1 MSRQLH
7 LCAVRSPKHDA
18 HMIRLRRFFFF
29 ATAFAALSPTLS
41 FAGDGFF
48 ATAYG
53 ARHRALAGAS
63 VADGRDGMAASVNPA
78 TIVGLG
84 RQFSFGIT
92 ANMAYRGYETT
103 GIPRVIAPGNVE
115 SGRTWTPIP
124 NTGQIH
130 PIDADSAWS
139 LVTYSNGGINSAYDV
154 RHARPPFG
162 GPFGGGFAGI
172 DIRQAFGSVDYARR
186 FHTAYGAITIGFA
199 PTIAVQMVNVQ
210 GLRSLAAYSS
220 NPWEMSDMA
229 FDWSY
234 GGGLRMGLLWDIT
247 ERLRFGLSGSTPMW
261 MSRLD
266 KYSGLFGQAGK
277 FDIPGQLQA
286 GFAYD
291 LLPNLTLMAD
301 WRHIF
306 YSAVPSVGDPSNPLR
321 FRSLGGNNG
330 LDYRDTD
337 SASFGVEWRA
347 TPVLALR
354 AGYHYATQ
362 APRPRSITF
371 AALAPSVNDHHASA
385 GFNYAVTKNSSV
397 DFAFLWAF
405 KNSMSNNEILPQ
417 TFALP
422 FGGVNPNARISVWA
436 YGGAFTVGYNYKFDD
451 GDESWYPTHF

>member
-1 MSRQLH
+1 MT
-7 LCAVRSPKHDA
+7 
-18 HMIRLRRFFFF
+18 LRPSLFI

-78 TIVGLG
+78 TIVGLD
-84 RQFSFGIT
+84 RQYSFGVT

-103 GIPRVIAPGNVE
+103 GFPRVIAPGNAE
-115 SGRTWTPIP
+115 SGRTWTPIQ
-124 NTGQIH
+124 NSGSIH

-139 LVTYSNGGINSAYDV
+139 IVSYSNGGINSAYDV
-154 RHARPPFG
+154 RYARAPLG

-186 FHTAYGAITIGFA
+186 FHTAWGPITIGFA

-210 GLRSLAAYSS
+210 GLKALSAYSS
-220 NPWEMSDMA
+220 NRYEMSDMG

-234 GGGLRMGLLWDIT
+234 GGGVRMGLLWDIT
-247 ERLRFGLSGSTPMW
+247 DRLRFGASGSTPMW
-261 MSRLD
+261 MSRLE
-266 KYSGLFGQAGK
+266 KYSGLFGEQGK
-277 FDIPGQLQA
+277 FDIPAQLQA

-291 LLPNLTLMAD
+291 LLPTLTLMAD

-306 YSAVPSVGDPSNPLR
+306 YSGIPAIGEPSSPLR
-321 FRSLGGNNG
+321 LNSLGGNNG

-347 TPVLALR
+347 TPALALR

-362 APRPRSITF
+362 APRSRSVTF
-371 AALAPSVNDHHASA
+371 AALAPSVNDHHLGA
-385 GFNYAVTKNSSV
+385 GFNYAVTKNSSF

-417 TFALP
+417 SRALP
-422 FGGVNPNARISVWA
+422 LGAINTAAMINVWA
-436 YGGAFTVGYNYKFDD
+436 YGGAFTVGYNYKFDQ
-451 GDESWYPTHF
+451 GDESLFPTRF

>member
-1 MSRQLH
+1 MRSRH
-7 LCAVRSPKHDA
+7 LFVA
-18 HMIRLRRFFFF
+18 L
-29 ATAFAALSPTLS
+29 TAFATGFPTIS

-53 ARHRALAGAS
+53 PRHRALAGAS
-63 VADGRDGMAASVNPA
+63 VADGRDAMAASVNPA

-84 RQFSFGIT
+84 RQFSLGMT

-103 GIPRVIAPGNVE
+103 GFPRVIAPGNIE

-124 NTGQIH
+124 NSGQVH
-130 PIDADSAWS
+130 QIDADSAWS
-139 LVTYSNGGINSAYDV
+139 IVTYSNGGINSAYD
-154 RHARPPFG
+154 ARPGRLPWG
-162 GPFGGGFAGI
+162 GPFGGGFLGL

-186 FHTAYGAITIGFA
+186 FHTAYGPVTIGFA
-199 PTIAVQMVNVQ
+199 PTVAVQMVNVQ

-220 NPWEMSDMA
+220 SPYEMSDMA

-234 GGGLRMGLLWDIT
+234 GGGVRMGVLWDIT
-247 ERLRFGLSGSTPMW
+247 DRLRFGASGSTPMW

-266 KYSGLFGQAGK
+266 KYSGLFGGQGK
-277 FDIPGQLQA
+277 FDIPAQLQA

-306 YSAVPSVGDPSNPLR
+306 YSAVPAIGEGSSPLLY
-321 FRSLGGNNG
+321 RSLGVNNG
-330 LDYRDTD
+330 FDYRDTD

-347 TPVLALR
+347 TPSLALR
-354 AGYHYATQ
+354 AGYHYATL
-362 APRPRSITF
+362 APRTRSVTF
-371 AALAPSVNDHHASA
+371 AALSPALNDHHLGA
-385 GFNYAVTKNSSV
+385 GLNYAVTKNSSF

-405 KNSMSNNEILPQ
+405 KNSMSGNESLPQ

-422 FGGVNPNARISVWA
+422 FGGVNPLARVTVWA
-436 YGGAFTVGYNYKFDD
+436 YGGAFTVGYNYKFDQD
-451 GDESWYPTHF
+451 DESWFPSHF